1 MTAQNTGQGREWN
14 SAKWIPLSPDRLK
27 LSHDE
32 GLRTGEHTVSKSWT
46 EIEINVVRD
55 SASVTMSRT
64 MSWDLVANH
73 LLMLPAAT
81 RDQKSWYILHH
92 SNTSITVEGQPRMQ
106 PAHKMSGKS
115 MFCVLTA
122 GSQNYPVMG
131 VRHGRVQNVQCGE
144 NWFISRI
151 FGYLQDRTFHKCQ
164 TLSAVRGEIPAK

>member
-1 MTAQNTGQGREWN
+1 
-14 SAKWIPLSPDRLK
+14 
-27 LSHDE
+27 
-32 GLRTGEHTVSKSWT
+32 
-46 EIEINVVRD
+46 
-55 SASVTMSRT
+55 
-64 MSWDLVANH
+64 
-73 LLMLPAAT
+73 
-81 RDQKSWYILHH
+81 
-92 SNTSITVEGQPRMQ
+92 MQ